1 MYVGLKQPR
10 GEGERCVTS
19 ARAATKETRLQQA
32 GPGSEIGLKPERETA
47 VRALL
52 KGRDVL
58 AVTVLER
65 RDFVIVRE
73 DFKNVLHRFTREFQ
87 GSVNIPFYYST
98 AFSRVQ
104 ITPKTST
111 NIPRYLYSRRPV

>member
-32 GPGSEIGLKPERETA
+32 GPGSEIVLKPERETA

-87 GSVNIPFYYST
+87 GSVNTGSPSSKG
-98 AFSRVQ
+98 SRQ
-104 ITPKTST
+104 HDIA
-111 NIPRYLYSRRPV
+111 